1 MTDLLRGKRAK
12 TQLGGA
18 LGVDRSTPDL
28 SASRDSIVNVE
39 RFLLRLLRSEVE
51 RLSKDETLLRYYFA
65 AVFDPTL
72 PEREREEYVTNFM
85 RQPPAVVLGYPR
97 SSVTFPVIAIIL
109 NEESEAQN
117 AVGDFIGETLGEGEE
132 GEPYS
137 DFVGAIFDAQHG
149 LYVYA
154 EHPDV
159 CLYLYHFVKM
169 IMLGGKDWLLS
180 QGVTEVGISGGE
192 LAPQENYLPENMF
205 CRVVN
210 VKTTAPFVV
219 PRPAL
224 VDARKARVVGL
235 YQDDVVVDGIRG
247 GVHSY
252 PEGFPGGDYHGE
264 TIEWDERDGPA
275 DTGGED
281 EP

>member
-1 MTDLLRGKRAK
+1 MTDLLKKQRGKR
-12 TQLGGA
+12 QIGGA
-18 LGVDRSTPDL
+18 LGIDREPGGLDT
-28 SASRDSIVNVE
+28 ARASIVNVE
-39 RFLLRLLRSEVE
+39 RFILRLLRSEVD
-51 RLSKDETLLRYYFA
+51 RLAKDEALLRYYFE

-72 PEREREEYVTNFM
+72 PEREREEYIANFM
-85 RQPPAVVLGYPR
+85 RAQPAVVLGYPR

-117 AVGDFIGETLGEGEE
+117 AIGDFMGETLGEGEE
-132 GEPYS
+132 GSPYA
-137 DFVGAIFDAQHG
+137 DYVGAIFDAQHG
-149 LYVYA
+149 VYVYA

-180 QGVTEVGISGGE
+180 QGVIEVSLSGGE
-192 LAPQENYLPENMF
+192 LAPQENYLPENIF
-205 CRVVN
+205 CRMVT
-210 VKTTAPFVV
+210 VKTVAPFSV

-235 YQDDVVVDGIRG
+235 YQDDVVVDGIQG

-264 TIEWDERDGPA
+264 TIEWDERDGPTS
-275 DTGGED
+275 DGGDGES
-281 EP
+281 